1 LRAVW
6 CCGNFSFS
14 WLLERRN
21 EAQVFCSK
29 CGARLTEGTAFC
41 SVCGTP
47 VSGPPLAASAP
58 PTYASP
64 AIVPAGVAPAY
75 LVAPAAVTLPSP
87 YAGFL
92 LRVVAHLIDGIVLGV
107 IFLAL
112 FLIGLA
118 FVGIGSMETMVRGM
132 HNGDGEPPV
141 ALVLMLI
148 FVFFL
153 SIVASWIYSAYL
165 ESSSNQGTLGK
176 MALGLIVT
184 DLQGRRISFGHA
196 TGRFFAKIITG
207 LIPLGIGY
215 MMAGFTEKKQAL
227 HDMIAATLVLRKN

>member
-1 LRAVW
+1 M
-6 CCGNFSFS
+6 
-14 WLLERRN
+14 
-21 EAQVFCSK
+21 FCSK

-47 VSGPPLAASAP
+47 VSGPPVAASEP
-58 PTYASP
+58 PVYASP
-64 AIVPAGVAPAY
+64 AIVPAGVAPTY
-75 LVAPAAVTLPSP
+75 PVALALPSP
-87 YAGFL
+87 YAGFW
-92 LRVVAHLIDGIVLGV
+92 LRVVAHIIDWIVLGV
-107 IFLAL
+107 IFAVL
-112 FLIGLA
+112 FLIGIAL
-118 FVGIGSMETMVRGM
+118 VGIGSMETMVRGM
-132 HNGDGEPPV
+132 HNGDTTEPPV
-141 ALVLMLI
+141 ALVLVFI

-153 SIVASWIYSAYL
+153 SIVASWIYYAYL
-165 ESSSNQGTLGK
+165 ESSPNQGTLGK

-184 DLQGRRISFGHA
+184 DVQGRRISFGHA

>member
-1 LRAVW
+1 
-6 CCGNFSFS
+6 
-14 WLLERRN
+14 
-21 EAQVFCSK
+21 VFCSK

-75 LVAPAAVTLPSP
+75 PIAAMAVALPSP
-87 YAGFL
+87 YAGFW
-92 LRVVAHLIDGIVLGV
+92 LRVVAHIIDGIVLGV
-107 IFLAL
+107 IFLVL

-118 FVGIGSMETMVRGM
+118 FVGMGSMETMVRGM
-132 HNGDGEPPV
+132 RNGDGEPPV

-148 FVFFL
+148 FTFFL

-165 ESSSNQGTLGK
+165 ESSPNQGTLGK